1 MIDWLD
7 AGLMV
12 AAKAAL
18 LLALVAALAFALRRA
33 AASTRHLVWTVG
45 AAAAL
50 LVSAMAPVVPE
61 WSVAR
66 VAAPARFG
74 MQAIF
79 GSGAA
84 VTSGAAAGVVP
95 AAAGASAVEGA
106 AAAGGGAG
114 TPAALGAVAAGVVI
128 IWAVFAALLLGRVVL
143 ALLRARW
150 LVRRWSWPLVDQ
162 RWASERDAVAAR
174 LGLRPGIP
182 LLVSSRVN
190 GPATTGVL
198 RPVIVL
204 PEGAEAWDEPRR
216 LATLA
221 HELAHVQRRDCLSQF
236 VAEIASALHWFNPLA
251 WLAARR
257 MRKEREVACDD
268 VVLLLGQVKP
278 SSYAGHL
285 MSLLPAPGT
294 GARRPAMTAAM
305 AAGCSD
311 LSGRLEGVLD
321 GRRVRQALRRRA
333 VVAAALAGLAGAIPL
348 GCIHRDPA
356 AGGDPG
362 KAVRLTYETSTP
374 AAAARAAT
382 VVAARLE
389 AARIDDARVTAAGR
403 QLSVALARH
412 PAALGATRLRALIEQ
427 PGKIELAVIDPGDA
441 FAGHLLDHAAAD
453 PRARALDLQ
462 VLPEVWKTEADGPQ
476 HHARF
481 LTGGRPA
488 LEQYLAGLASRFPL
502 PPAVK
507 IAFEHLGEGQPWRA
521 VFVDAARSMVL
532 GPVVSAEVVTIDDL
546 TRGVELVLR
555 EEDARRIA
563 TLTSDHV
570 GKPMAISFE
579 EGVIASS
586 PVIRSPI
593 LEGRVMIS
601 VRAAEAEVR
610 QLAAGFRGGPLPE
623 PLRLL
628 LEEAYGQ

>member
-18 LLALVAALAFALRRA
+18 LLALVTALAFALRRA

-84 VTSGAAAGVVP
+84 VTSGGAAAGVVP
-95 AAAGASAVEGA
+95 AATAASVAEGA
-106 AAAGGGAG
+106 AAAGGAG
-114 TPAALGAVAAGVVI
+114 TPSALAAVAAGVVI
-128 IWAVFAALLLGRVVL
+128 VWAVLAALLLGRVVL
-143 ALLRARW
+143 ALLRARR

-182 LLVSSRVN
+182 LLMSSRVK

-221 HELAHVQRRDCLSQF
+221 HELAHVQRRDCLSQL
-236 VAEIASALHWFNPLA
+236 VAEIARALHWFNPLA

-285 MSLLPAPGT
+285 MSLLPAPRT
-294 GARRPAMTAAM
+294 GARRPMTAAM

-311 LSGRLEGVLD
+311 LAGRLEGVLD
-321 GRRVRQALRRRA
+321 GGRARQALRRRA

-362 KAVRLTYETSTP
+362 NAVRLIYETSTP
-374 AAAARAAT
+374 ATAARAAT

-389 AARIDDARVTAAGR
+389 AAGIDDARVTAAGR
-403 QLSVALARH
+403 QLSVALARQ
-412 PAALGATRLRALIEQ
+412 PAALGAARLRALIEQ

-441 FAGHLLDHAAAD
+441 FAAQLLDHAAAD
-453 PRARALDLQ
+453 PRARALDLK
-462 VLPEVWKTEADGPQ
+462 VLPEVWKTEVDGPQ

-488 LEQYLAGLASRFPL
+488 LEQYLAGLAWRFPL

-507 IAFEHLGEGQPWRA
+507 IAYEHLGEGQPWRA

-532 GPVVSAEVVTIDDL
+532 GLVVSAEVVTLDDSM
-546 TRGVELVLR
+546 RGVELVLR

-563 TLTSDHV
+563 TLTSAHV

-623 PLRLL
+623 PVRFVSQTT
-628 LEEAYGQ
+628 GQ